1 QGRFNYNLAIGK
13 YNGFNKWNSDS
24 DSQIVQISMIYGLPY
39 DITIYSGSENSH
51 HYNGEKLGIGASLGS
66 LGALSLDVLNT
77 NGNINKHKVSGNIWK
92 MKYSKAFSMR
102 TNIILNYKQYSQ
114 EKANELNDILSFP
127 WVMKRKRS
135 VDINLNKDLG

>member
-1 QGRFNYNLAIGK
+1 
-13 YNGFNKWNSDS
+13 
-24 DSQIVQISMIYGLPY
+24 
-39 DITIYSGSENSH
+39 

-135 VDINLNKDLG
+135 VDINLNKDLGGFGTGGIYYDYNQFYHSIPPNYDFGLEYDYT